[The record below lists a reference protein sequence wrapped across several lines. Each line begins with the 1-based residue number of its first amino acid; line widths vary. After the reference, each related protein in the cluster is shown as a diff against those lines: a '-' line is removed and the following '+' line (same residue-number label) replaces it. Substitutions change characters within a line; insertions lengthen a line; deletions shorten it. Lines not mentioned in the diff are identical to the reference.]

1 MRRAAAWLAALALGL
16 PATAASSGWGFGGAL
31 GMGYDANAANA
42 SDPDDVRGVSTAF
55 ASAGAGWE
63 RRFGLF
69 TALQLQG
76 ALSGEYVL
84 DLERL
89 SNARLGARVRLLHK
103 PGKGF
108 YTPVLAAWVGA
119 GAHDYGSRLRDGA
132 EYRAGAWAAVPLTTT
147 VQLRAEAQ
155 WSQAESTG
163 RVFDLGYASYALNA
177 DWLATQTLT
186 LYANLRFNEGDYAI
200 SADKGRQY
208 VEDIATAEA
217 PDAAFGEGWWAYRVD
232 GHMWIATL
240 GFNVPLSNDVALDVQ
255 ARHSDAQA
263 SGFSYDRWLGSVGL
277 LFRW

>member
-1 MRRAAAWLAALALGL
+1 VSRAAPWLAALALGL
-16 PATAASSGWGFGGAL
+16 PAGAAASAWGLGGAL

-42 SDPDDVRGVSTAF
+42 GDPDDIRGVSAVF
-55 ASAGAGWE
+55 ASAGANWE

-76 ALSGEYVL
+76 ALTGESVF

-89 SNARLGARVRLLHK
+89 SNAGLGARVRLLHK
-103 PGKGF
+103 PGKGL
-108 YTPVLAAWVGA
+108 YTPVLAAWISA
-119 GAHDYGSRLRDGA
+119 AAREYDSPIRDGS

-155 WSQAESTG
+155 WSQAEANS

-177 DWLATQTLT
+177 DWLAGQALT
-186 LYANLRFNEGDYAI
+186 VYANVRFNEGEYAV
-200 SADKGRQY
+200 SADEGRQY
-208 VEDIATAEA
+208 VEDIATAEV
-217 PDAAFGEGWWAYRVD
+217 PDPAFGDGWWAYRVD
-232 GHMWIATL
+232 GHMWITTL
-240 GFNVPLSNDVALDVQ
+240 GFNVPLSGDVALDVQ